1 MSSRLTHRIF
11 LLLGRFYKLAVDVFA
26 TMCRRFMLFV
36 REHSE
41 LRYRME
47 NKNLGYDSR
56 KYIDSLFQEPT

>member
-1 MSSRLTHRIF
+1 MYLRLSYH
-11 LLLGRFYKLAVDVFA
+11 
-26 TMCRRFMLFV
+26 RFMLFV

-56 KYIDSLFQEPT
+56 KYIDS

>member
-1 MSSRLTHRIF
+1 MYLRLSYRT
-11 LLLGRFYKLAVDVFA
+11 
-26 TMCRRFMLFV
+26 FMLFV

-56 KYIDSLFQEPT
+56 KYIDS